1 LSQKSSRKTLHS
13 LLNLHRILEGDSD
26 EGDEGGRSMMGAV
39 TENIKENLIILL
51 KVNHHLHMEVLW
63 GLWKVLLEVTNL

>member
-1 LSQKSSRKTLHS
+1 
-13 LLNLHRILEGDSD
+13 
-26 EGDEGGRSMMGAV
+26 MGTV